1 MNLNTTLSTSRPPLT
16 NKQKFLQKLERFD
29 NETLAVKQNP
39 FYTEI
44 LGPNLQSAV
53 QHVDTLH
60 TLQYLASKAK
70 VGCYFVPPV
79 SSVTHCSAAWPSP
92 WTTSPPAP
100 WAAPP
105 CGSGAAGWTT
115 GSAPPTQ

>member
-1 MNLNTTLSTSRPPLT
+1 MSTPRPPLT
-16 NKQKFLQKLERFD
+16 NKQKFLLKLERFD
-29 NETLAVKQNP
+29 NETLTVKQNP

-60 TLQYLASKAK
+60 PRQYLGSKAK
-70 VGCYFVPPV
+70 VGWYFVPPV

-92 WTTSPPAP
+92 WTTCRLAP

-115 GSAPPTQ
+115 DSAPRTP